1 MNYISNLWIQRS
13 AWLIAIRPKT
23 LGAAVAPVLIG
34 TALAISDGM
43 FHLLSC
49 LLCFLASILI
59 QIGTNFSN
67 DYYDFLKGADTSERL
82 GPKRV
87 TQSGLLE
94 PDAVKQLFIIV
105 FGLAVLCGVFLV
117 VRGGWPILLI
127 GLLSI
132 ASGILYTGGPF
143 PLAYHG
149 FGDIFVLL
157 FFGPIAVSGTYYVQ
171 ALEWRELTI
180 LAGLIPGLTA
190 TALISI
196 NNLRDAPTDVKVNKR
211 TLAVKFGENFVRR
224 EIQFALILSGVL
236 PILLVVMKPSQ
247 WPALFSLLV
256 LWPIFGVIKV
266 VLSDTKGCELNVV
279 LVTTGKILLIQSL
292 LFSVGWTAPVFLR

>member
-1 MNYISNLWIQRS
+1 MNHISNLWIQRS

-67 DYYDFLKGADTSERL
+67 DYYDFLKGADTTERL

-157 FFGPIAVSGTYYVQ
+157 FFGPIAVSGTYYARVTSTNRFEDRLYDIKVSVTSDEDIQ
-171 ALEWRELTI
+171 YSLNTNTSNIAEGQSVNLTI
-180 LAGLIPGLTA
+180 SARLC
-190 TALISI
+190 
-196 NNLRDAPTDVKVNKR
+196 
-211 TLAVKFGENFVRR
+211 
-224 EIQFALILSGVL
+224 
-236 PILLVVMKPSQ
+236 
-247 WPALFSLLV
+247 LFS
-256 LWPIFGVIKV
+256 F
-266 VLSDTKGCELNVV
+266 
-279 LVTTGKILLIQSL
+279 
-292 LFSVGWTAPVFLR
+292 